1 MTILLCIVSGMLTGS
16 ICFLLGAVMA
26 TAKRAD
32 EQDEALYR
40 QVVNE
45 DIAEFERRYQAAQ

>member
-1 MTILLCIVSGMLTGS
+1 MIYLIFIATAFSAGS
-16 ICFLLGAVMA
+16 LGFLLGAMMA
-26 TAKRAD
+26 TAKRSD
-32 EQDEALYR
+32 NQDEILYR